1 MEAKYYF
8 FLGHSYYN
16 LKKPDFACANWS
28 VANSLDSTILKK
40 EIKDLCNLK

>member
-8 FLGHSYYN
+8 FLGHSDYN
-16 LKKPDFACANWS
+16 LKKLNLACANWS
-28 VANSLDSTILKK
+28 VANSLESEILKK